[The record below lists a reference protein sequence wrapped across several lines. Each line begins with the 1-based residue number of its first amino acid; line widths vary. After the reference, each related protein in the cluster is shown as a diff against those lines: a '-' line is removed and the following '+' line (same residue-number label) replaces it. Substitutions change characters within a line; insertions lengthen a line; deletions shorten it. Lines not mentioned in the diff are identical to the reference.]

1 MDDNKLDEMLG
12 ELAKE
17 EDKDFSPEFYAT
29 EMARIKAR
37 KKELEAKGITD
48 EELDRLLKEL
58 AKEEDKDF
66 SPEFYATEMD
76 RIKARKKELEE
87 EEKGPRL

>member
-37 KKELEAKGITD
+37 KKELE
-48 EELDRLLKEL
+48 
-58 AKEEDKDF
+58 
-66 SPEFYATEMD
+66 
-76 RIKARKKELEE
+76 E